1 MKKLIV
7 ILIMGTLIITSLVL
21 GSKIFSK
28 YFFNESY
35 SITPNITGLTYENA
49 RKQLQNTSFKLKIA
63 GEGTS
68 ELEPGKIYS
77 QIPTVGKKTKSGR
90 IIRVWISKGK
100 VETSIPDFHGLDIID
115 AKALAEKNGIRIANI
130 VYVHHPLQFKKV
142 VASDPA
148 AGEPLKNSRSV
159 TLLVSMEAET
169 KDIYMPDL
177 IGIDLNQAKDLLR
190 ANNLVPGEIVTTN
203 DDNMENDIVL
213 DTTPSAGEKILS
225 GTVIKLI
232 VNKK

>member
-1 MKKLIV
+1 MKKFMVVLI
-7 ILIMGTLIITSLVL
+7 IIALIITSLVL
-21 GSKIFSK
+21 SSKIFSK
-28 YFFNESY
+28 YYFNESY
-35 SITPNITGLTYENA
+35 SITPDITGLSYDNA
-49 RKQLQNTSFKLKIA
+49 VKQLAKTSFKIKIA

-68 ELEPGKIYS
+68 EMESGKIYS
-77 QIPTVGKKTKSGR
+77 QIPAVGKKTKSGR

-100 VETSIPDFHGLDIID
+100 TEMSVPNFYGLDIMD
-115 AKALAEKNGIRIANI
+115 AKALAERSGIRISNI
-130 VYVHHPLQFKKV
+130 VYIHHPLQFKKV
-142 VASDPA
+142 IASDPA
-148 AGEPLKNSRSV
+148 SGDPLKNSRSV

-177 IGIDLNQAKDLLR
+177 IGIDLNQAKELLR

-203 DDNMENDIVL
+203 DDSMDNNLVL
-213 DTTPSAGEKILS
+213 DSTPRAGDKILS